1 MSMAR
6 TTRGREKG
14 RNRDGEHSA
23 MSALDLFNHL
33 LNFVAP
39 AFAVGFLTALLGRV
53 AMRKSSK
60 APAWW
65 LQGAVNFTVG
75 AAVLAGGLVV
85 FGRDGQMVTY
95 AALVLACAASQ
106 WLVGGGW
113 RRA

>member
-1 MSMAR
+1 MGKAR

-14 RNRDGEHSA
+14 RDRDGELSA
-23 MSALDLFNHL
+23 MSALELVDHL

-53 AMRKSSK
+53 AMRKSAK

-65 LQGAVNFTVG
+65 IQGAINFIVGTTVLV
-75 AAVLAGGLVV
+75 AGLVV
-85 FGRDGQMVTY
+85 FGRDGKMTSY
-95 AALVLACAASQ
+95 AALVLACATSQ
-106 WLVGGGW
+106 WLLGGGW